1 MSNAD
6 RLHQRD
12 GDEGC
17 AEAMY
22 LLDES
27 LAKSSE
33 LGMRSLME
41 RVLSPWEILRC
52 AGLPLCDGG
61 SPGPN
66 SQFQ

>member
-6 RLHQRD
+6 CLLQRG
-12 GDEGC
+12 GDEYR
-17 AEAMY
+17 ADAMY

-27 LAKSSE
+27 LAISSE

-41 RVLSPWEILRC
+41 RVLSRREILRC
-52 AGLPLCDGG
+52 AGLFCDGG